1 MELTLTKENPDGSA
15 DFDLQLTCV
24 EVQQIIRVG
33 LIEILKRTVE
43 EGKQYDPSEAST
55 ECTSSVGDTGSGE
68 QDCVYGPCVKSGKSE
83 LQCVCDQVTKVPY

>member
-33 LIEILKRTVE
+33 LIEILKRTIE
-43 EGKQYDPSEAST
+43 EGKQYDPSQA
-55 ECTSSVGDTGSGE
+55 SVGNTGSGE
-68 QDCVYGPCVKSGKSE
+68 TDCVYGPCVKSGKSE
-83 LQCVCDQVTKVPY
+83 LQCVCDQVTQVPY